1 MVSELTSPTH
11 DNGRSST
18 YVIRSE
24 KMTLVAHRCFF
35 LIAAI
40 NNKLH
45 NFIVFRIFP
54 DIYSTCYCLE
64 AMKII
69 APNSVPFHF

>member
-24 KMTLVAHRCFF
+24 KRPLWHTDVF

-40 NNKLH
+40 NNKSH

-54 DIYSTCYCLE
+54 DIYYTCYCLE
-64 AMKII
+64 AMKIL